1 MNSESLRE
9 IYRPT
14 VHAVLIFSWPD
25 TCWDRRIWRTDT
37 FWFY

>member
-14 VHAVLIFSWPD
+14 VHAVLTWSD
-25 TCWDRRIWRTDT
+25 TCWNRRIWRTDT